1 MYRHC
6 EPTGRANAR
15 TPLARRPGQAKR
27 EPGSIRR
34 ALSFWARR
42 RRPSVPT
49 NAGGYGSL
57 LSQGRRKRIRS
68 SNSKHAFA
76 LAARCA
82 RVVDESLAQED
93 RGRGE
98 CRVPA
103 APAASCAL
111 VESTRVFTT
120 GPPGSPGIPAR
131 NGFNGFL
138 RALPGD
144 RACLPPSLA
153 DYGFVRPG
161 RADKT
166 SANLTPASGRQ
177 DHTTSPSAAPVCAK
191 GFAGLKC
198 QSAEALAKAEAS
210 LVRVPLIAHRPKP
223 ALQPRCAQ
231 NAAAS
236 TASRPASV
244 TIAIRPSV
252 GRDARTPR
260 DVSTKLGSE
269 IFFESGLDSQIARQP
284 VGQISRPVRMALR
297 A

>member
-1 MYRHC
+1 MVLTVSFVLSPVTGLVCHRHQ
-6 EPTGRANAR
+6 RI
-15 TPLARRPGQAKR
+15 KV
-27 EPGSIRR
+27 
-34 ALSFWARR
+34 LS
-42 RRPSVPT
+42 
-49 NAGGYGSL
+49 
-57 LSQGRRKRIRS
+57 
-68 SNSKHAFA
+68 
-76 LAARCA
+76 
-82 RVVDESLAQED
+82 
-93 RGRGE
+93 
-98 CRVPA
+98 
-103 APAASCAL
+103 
-111 VESTRVFTT
+111 
-120 GPPGSPGIPAR
+120 
-131 NGFNGFL
+131 
-138 RALPGD
+138 LPGW
-144 RACLPPSLA
+144 A
-153 DYGFVRPG
+153 DL
-161 RADKT
+161 T

-177 DHTTSPSAAPVCAK
+177 DHTTSPSAAPVYAK

-210 LVRVPLIAHRPKP
+210 LVSVPLIAHRPKP

-269 IFFESGLDSQIARQP
+269 IFFESGLDSQITRQP